1 MKKGMFSVLELLRF
15 YALRLMVMMMG
26 IMVGTAIIHCKTG
39 VDRFVNFGDDY
50 WPF

>member
-1 MKKGMFSVLELLRF
+1 MKKGMFSVLELLHF
-15 YALRLMVMMMG
+15 YALRMMVMMMG
-26 IMVGTAIIHCKTG
+26 IRLELIIPCKTG